1 MGVGQSLGQKA
12 GVNWAIHSGER
23 YSDSETET
31 ETERSRIPTS
41 NQGHRQNG
49 RKTSPP
55 ESGVCGCLLLSTQN
69 QNSLERQ
76 STGAHLGQWAA
87 IIGARC
93 VGCLTWKELGWM
105 HISVCVCMGVCVF
118 FFVPD
123 APHRTSSTKW
133 KAPPGSKENPLVSN
147 ALTCACPSVQ
157 SMGFCLL
164 FHAKLLTRL
173 TENLLSFRYCPAV
186 AFFIAGFMP
195 RVLLFLFGLTQIF
208 GSCHIAPICSTNKR
222 TTRLEAK

>member
-105 HISVCVCMGVCVF
+105 HISVCVCMCVCVF
-118 FFVPD
+118 FLCPTHLI
-123 APHRTSSTKW
+123 APRQRNGRPLPARKRTPWFRTLW
-133 KAPPGSKENPLVSN
+133 HVHAPPSSRWVSV
-147 ALTCACPSVQ
+147 CFFMQ
-157 SMGFCLL
+157 SC
-164 FHAKLLTRL
+164 
-173 TENLLSFRYCPAV
+173 
-186 AFFIAGFMP
+186 
-195 RVLLFLFGLTQIF
+195 
-208 GSCHIAPICSTNKR
+208 
-222 TTRLEAK
+222 